1 MALEIDVYQ
10 LLKSFA
16 VRNKKTSIEYPAFAQ
31 AIQRQAKTYDQN
43 QPLYRDLALHPDAIL
58 IPKLFQL
65 SVDKRIS
72 IQAVGNRI
80 DLVHLPESFTEVVYS
95 EYRRIEENPD
105 IPFPDESSLRLSVP
119 PEWIQPVSVE
129 SDLPSL
135 VEYEGDRPVP
145 LYRLMFPE
153 GIKPILVLSV
163 AVGDKLLEYAV
174 LKIRNYLRKGT
185 NKDFMHQRLA
195 GVFTGKESQ
204 LKESLNIIVIRPF
217 DIVTEMRQGSS
228 DFTFSFWA
236 YLTSSIRKDL
246 EGKTDPTPDDT
257 AAWQSSYLV
266 DVYNNH
272 YRGKN
277 QREQERESAFKSLLV
292 QLRKAPYVY
301 TMDDVVEFRDGQGH
315 PLLGKYS
322 REELE
327 QWMKQKTTEAV
338 AGTMPEILAIGSV
351 QGAGRLIAKDKL
363 LPYLFKAL
371 KDARALIKASI
382 TRDWREILGEFGS
395 VLSMEDNAAFNTELE
410 RRVAVHAP
418 LLSAILSTAL
428 APLVYQEFR
437 GDATDD
443 LDRCFGDNKVASY
456 SILLDLDRKRLLSD
470 VRMLLP
476 FWYTVPII
484 SWFIALFK
492 RRSKQR
498 SAARAAEA
506 PPPRLDSSGAR
517 GGQPANSRAMEFS
530 QAAREAEKRLLSKGM
545 SLEDSLTSLNSRW
558 NTLLDPV
565 SKANLTEDINSLV
578 RDYLRT
584 ALRSMRP
591 SSFTKERIE
600 SMAATVAARPN
611 LMQIRNHTA
620 LEEYIKLYMI
630 KVLKR

>member
-16 VRNKKTSIEYPAFAQ
+16 VRNKKTSIEYQSFAQ
-31 AIQRQAKTYDQN
+31 AIQRQARTYDQN
-43 QPLYRDLALHPDAIL
+43 QPLYRDLSLHPDAIL

-72 IQAVGNRI
+72 LQSVGNRI
-80 DLVHLPESFTEVVYS
+80 DLIHLPESFTELVYA
-95 EYRRIEENPD
+95 EYRRMEENPD
-105 IPFPDESSLRLSVP
+105 IPFPDENSLRLYVP
-119 PEWIQPVSVE
+119 PEWIQAVSVE

-135 VEYEGDRPVP
+135 LEFEGDRPVP
-145 LYRLMFPE
+145 LYRIMFPE
-153 GIKPILVLSV
+153 GIKPILILSV

-174 LKIRNYLRKGT
+174 LKIRNYLRKGS
-185 NKDFMHQRLA
+185 NKDFMHQRLV

-204 LKESLNIIVIRPF
+204 LKESFTTIVIRPF
-217 DIVTEMRQGSS
+217 DIVAEMRQGSS
-228 DFTFSFWA
+228 DFLFSFWA
-236 YLTSSIRKDL
+236 YLTSSVRKDL

-257 AAWQSSYLV
+257 AAWQASYLV

-272 YRGKN
+272 YRSKS
-277 QREQERESAFKSLLV
+277 QRDQERDSAFKSLMV
-292 QLRKAPYVY
+292 QLRKPPYVF
-301 TMDDVVEFRDGQGH
+301 TMDDVMEFRDGQAH
-315 PLLGKYS
+315 PLLGKYT

-338 AGTMPEILAIGSV
+338 AGAMPEILAIGSV

-363 LPYLFKAL
+363 LPYLVKAL
-371 KDARALIKASI
+371 KDARAVVKASV
-382 TRDWREILGEFGS
+382 TNEWREILADFGS
-395 VLSMEDNAAFNTELE
+395 VIAMEDNAAFATDLE
-410 RRVAVHAP
+410 RRMAVHAP

-437 GDATDD
+437 GEATED
-443 LDRCFGDNKVASY
+443 LDRCFGDNRVASY
-456 SILLDLDRKRLLSD
+456 PVLLNLDRKHLLSD

-484 SWFIALFK
+484 SWFIALFRNRS
-492 RRSKQR
+492 RRKSME
-498 SAARAAEA
+498 RAAA
-506 PPPRLDSSGAR
+506 PPPPRLDSSGGR
-517 GGQPANSRAMEFS
+517 SGQTVNSRAMEFS
-530 QAAREAEKRLLSKGM
+530 EAAREAEKRLLPKGM
-545 SLEDSLTSLNSRW
+545 SLEESLTSLNSRW

-578 RDYLRT
+578 RDFLRN

-591 SSFTKERIE
+591 SSFTRERIE
-600 SMAATVAARPN
+600 AMAATLADRPN
-611 LMQIRNHTA
+611 LLQIRNHTA